1 MSTPTIPVRGEIK
14 LGQFVKL
21 ASLAEDGAQA
31 RELIQAGDVTVNG
44 EVETRRGHHLS
55 AGDLVEVDAP
65 LGQGLCDCR
74 IRLLST
80 PRRRCE
86 PSPTGTRLA
95 SC

>member
-1 MSTPTIPVRGEIK
+1 MTTPTIPVRGEIK

-44 EVETRRGHHLS
+44 EAETRRGHHLS

-65 LGQGLCDCR
+65 WGKAAAIVG
-74 IRLLST
+74 S
-80 PRRRCE
+80 
-86 PSPTGTRLA
+86 A
-95 SC
+95 S